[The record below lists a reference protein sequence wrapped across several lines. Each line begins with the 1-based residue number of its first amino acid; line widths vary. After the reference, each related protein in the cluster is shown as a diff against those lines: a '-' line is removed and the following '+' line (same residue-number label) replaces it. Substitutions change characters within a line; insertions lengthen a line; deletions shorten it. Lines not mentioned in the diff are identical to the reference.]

1 MKLWLAL
8 VLAAVAFGQYVSWLP
23 PHAALIQAYPYNVTH
38 FTAYENE
45 RSVYIIQQG
54 LLFSGSEAER
64 QAAMQYLYAQCRYVA
79 VDVLNISAAEDAE
92 LWLADIYCSPDGRRW
107 LWLRWLPL
115 RFAAYSG
122 YVEFA
127 NAVNVTVTTPVG
139 DFKDHVPAGWYL
151 DPATKT
157 VFKVPEANVTFFE
170 EIRRLNAAVQLLKS
184 ELQKSEANLTQAS
197 ALIAQLKAQV
207 ESLEAQRRALEEA
220 ARQKESV
227 ITALNT
233 NLQAARAENEALKKQ
248 LEELRRENN
257 VLKSRLAELN
267 KTYAAELSRLEAEL
281 QASELQAVKEEGIDP
296 LPILLAALGG
306 VVAAFIIY
314 RRRRAEE

>member
-1 MKLWLAL
+1 MSRLLMLTLA
-8 VLAAVAFGQYVSWLP
+8 VAVAFGQYVSWHP
-23 PHAALIQAYPYNVTH
+23 PHAVLTPAYLYNATH
-38 FTAYENE
+38 FAAYIDGKV
-45 RSVYIIQQG
+45 VYIVQVG
-54 LLFSGSEAER
+54 LSFHGSEAER
-64 QAAMQYLYAQCRYVA
+64 QAAVQYLYAQCKYVA
-79 VDVLNISAAEDAE
+79 VDVLNVTAAEEGE
-92 LWLADIYCSPDGRRW
+92 LWLADIYCSSDGRSW
-107 LWLRWLPL
+107 LWLRWLPP

-122 YVEFA
+122 YVEFV

-139 DFKDHVPAGWYL
+139 DFKDYVPAGWYL

-157 VFKVPEANVTFFE
+157 VFKMPDTNITFLE
-170 EIRRLNAAVQLLKS
+170 EIRRLNAAVQLLKTQ
-184 ELQKSEANLTQAS
+184 LQKGETNLTQAS

-233 NLQAARAENEALKKQ
+233 NLQATRAENEALKKQ

-267 KTYAAELSRLEAEL
+267 KTYVAEVAWLEAEL
-281 QASELQAVKEEGIDP
+281 HSRLQAEEGGGFGLMPVLI
-296 LPILLAALGG
+296 AALV
-306 VVAAFIIY
+306 VVAAFIAY
-314 RRRRAEE
+314 RKKKAEE

>member
-1 MKLWLAL
+1 MKRWLAL

-23 PHAALIQAYPYNVTH
+23 PHAALMQAYPYNATH
-38 FTAYENE
+38 FAAYID
-45 RSVYIIQQG
+45 SKAVYVVQVG
-54 LLFSGSEAER
+54 LSFHGSEAEK

-79 VDVLNISAAEDAE
+79 VDVLNISAAEEE

-122 YVEFA
+122 YMEFA

-151 DPATKT
+151 DPATKV

-184 ELQKSEANLTQAS
+184 ELQKSEADLTQVS
-197 ALIAQLKAQV
+197 ALIAQLKAQI
-207 ESLEAQRRALEEA
+207 EMLEAQKRALEEA
-220 ARQKESV
+220 ARQRESL
-227 ITALNT
+227 IAALNA
-233 NLQAARAENEALKKQ
+233 NLQTARAENEALKKQ